1 MALGLTDWIIVGIF
15 FLIVIGIGWYASKT
29 AGKNTSEF
37 FLGVCPGGYWVYPW
51 LPVHFLPTRPTW

>member
-37 FLGVCPGGYWVYPW
+37 FLGGRGMPW
-51 LPVHFLPTRPTW
+51 WLLCIS